1 MSGVKEILNSYVLS
15 KSQFFDLPD
24 GGEATVKFL
33 SAEQVTTN
41 FNGSRVDAI
50 RYHFEVNG
58 KEMLWDRTSRELA
71 KQMGQFSVGDLI
83 LIKRSGQKNQTKYY
97 VEKVG

>member
-1 MSGVKEILNSYVLS
+1 MS

-24 GGEATVKFL
+24 GEEATVKFL

-50 RYHFEVNG
+50 RYHFEIDG

-71 KQMGQFSVGDLI
+71 KQMSCFSKEDLI
-83 LIKRSGQKNQTKYY
+83 WIKRIGQKNQTKYY
-97 VEKVG
+97 VKKVG